1 MNTLA
6 ARGVDSYT
14 RTDLETG
21 VEAASP
27 QRLVVMLYDGAIR
40 SMLAAKAALA
50 SGDIGQRGEA
60 LSKAISIIDE
70 GLRPALD
77 LNAGGEIASNLLALY
92 EYVSNL
98 LLYANLKGQEA
109 PLDEALRLMTELR
122 GAWEQLERSSRPQPS
137 PGPTTAEAPRAPA
150 LSYGRA

>member
-77 LNAGGEIASNLLALY
+77 LNAGGEIAANLLALY

-98 LLYANLKGQEA
+98 LLYANLKGQQA

-122 GAWEQLERSSRPQPS
+122 GAWEQLERNNRPQAAERQSATEPS
-137 PGPTTAEAPRAPA
+137 RSAA